1 MKNVIFIFLLFFS
14 YNSYSQ
20 SWVLISYENDMV
32 LSVDKSSIRRE
43 SKNIFVSWKTE
54 FPKLNGVV
62 FHKSLL
68 NCSERESFLIEMI
81 VQEPSGNLKKLE
93 PNNVSWEYIQK
104 GNKPVSVFFDY
115 VCSRGIK

>member
-20 SWVLISYENDMV
+20 SWVLISNDGEMF
-32 LSVDKSSIRRE
+32 LSVDKSSIRKE

-54 FPKLNGVV
+54 FPKLNGIV
-62 FHKSLL
+62 FQKSLL
-68 NCSERESFLIEMI
+68 NCQERESSLIEMI
-81 VQEPSGNLKKLE
+81 VQEPSGNQKKLDT
-93 PNNVSWEYIQK
+93 NNVGWEYVPK